1 MPATT
6 GFNHVATVTAD
17 LDRLVSFYQ
26 TVFGAE
32 VTFEMAATD
41 NHPRMTILD
50 LGAGTALNIT
60 EQPADTIVG
69 DRKTAG
75 SRGPID
81 HYGLAVAS
89 RVPSRRSATSSTPL
103 ALTSATFTVSATAGP
118 CFSEIP
124 TAWSLRFA
132 SPSRPNHAA
141 RRAKVDQASEIR
153 VNGWEG

>member
-32 VTFEMAATD
+32 VTFEMGATD

-60 EQPADTIVG
+60 EQPADSIVG
-69 DRKTAG
+69 DRKAAG

-89 RVPSRRSATSSTPL
+89 RA
-103 ALTSATFTVSATAGP
+103 ALEEVRDKLDTAGAD
-118 CFSEIP
+118 IGDIHRLGD
-124 TAWSLRFA
+124 TWSLFFRD
-132 SPSRPNHAA
+132 PDGMELEVCVP
-141 RRAKVDQASEIR
+141 V
-153 VNGWEG
+153 